1 MRPPWFPSSP
11 AGSGAIPCSLV
22 RDGLLRRD
30 AAHSCLHS
38 AGRVSA
44 MLMPVAVCAELL
56 GQNVSNGRHL
66 VLYCCMD
73 HDFHDLFVPLC
84 RLACLAALQS
94 ARSIQAAREGADAFD
109 YPEHGAERMSFL
121 FLLSVSARTL
131 AYMPLR
137 ALVRGPHTWTLPQA
151 VCVCVRVYGY
161 ICVCSLIAVAYLSF
175 PLARTFSRS
184 SLLDRSLLSATI
196 APPQFTVCAGQVGAN
211 FWIFWISILIPVLYV
226 AIGAVVG
233 FVMGITYGSIL
244 SGIMLQ
250 AAINVDEMM
259 LFETQVLI
267 GFAIACLLQLF
278 AFAPPS
284 VAVLFM

>member
-11 AGSGAIPCSLV
+11 AGSGAIPCALV

-30 AAHSCLHS
+30 AAPSCLHS

-56 GQNVSNGRHL
+56 GRNVRNGQHL

-137 ALVRGPHTWTLPQA
+137 ALVRGPHTRTLPQA

-161 ICVCSLIAVAYLSF
+161 MCVCFLLVVACLSF
-175 PLARTFSRS
+175 LLAHTFSRS
-184 SLLDRSLLSATI
+184 SLLNHSLLSATI
-196 APPQFTVCAGQVGAN
+196 APPQFTLCRPGWCEFLDLLDFHLDTRPVRGNWRCCWLRYGHHVWQYPVWYHAAGCHQRRRN
-211 FWIFWISILIPVLYV
+211 D
-226 AIGAVVG
+226 AV
-233 FVMGITYGSIL
+233 
-244 SGIMLQ
+244 
-250 AAINVDEMM
+250 
-259 LFETQVLI
+259 
-267 GFAIACLLQLF
+267 
-278 AFAPPS
+278 
-284 VAVLFM
+284 